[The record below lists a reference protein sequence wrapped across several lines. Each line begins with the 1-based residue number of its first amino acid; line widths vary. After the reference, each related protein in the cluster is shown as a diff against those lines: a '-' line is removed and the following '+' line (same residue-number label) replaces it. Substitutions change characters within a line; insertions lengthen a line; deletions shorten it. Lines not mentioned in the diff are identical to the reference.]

1 MLLEGHRHHAPYF
14 DRDQPASVGVVCTGT
29 MKTRTV
35 RRVVGAAAV
44 VGGALLMWLSPKALE
59 GAELLAGGALM
70 AAGIAL
76 ELIGIALERK

>member
-1 MLLEGHRHHAPYF
+1 
-14 DRDQPASVGVVCTGT
+14 

-35 RRVVGAAAV
+35 RRAVGAAAV
-44 VGGALLMWLSPKALE
+44 VGGALLMWLSPKPLE